1 MTEHAFD
8 RARLPRLRA
17 AMSGYVDRGEIPG
30 IVTLVARRDELHVEA
45 MGTRV
50 LNGPE
55 PMRRDTIFRLASL
68 TKPIAAAA
76 VMVLVEECRLRLD
89 EPVDRWLPELA
100 GRRVL
105 KRIDAELDDTVPAR
119 RSITLR
125 DLLTQRLGI
134 GSVMAPA
141 GTYPIQRAMAE
152 LCIGGDAPP
161 KPALTPPTDEWIR
174 RLGSLP
180 LLHHPGDQWC
190 YHIGM
195 DVVGV
200 LVARVSGSTLLSRR
214 RYSATSGRRSTRR
227 LRIERRVRGHTR

>member
-1 MTEHAFD
+1 
-8 RARLPRLRA
+8 
-17 AMSGYVDRGEIPG
+17 
-30 IVTLVARRDELHVEA
+30 
-45 MGTRV
+45 
-50 LNGPE
+50 
-55 PMRRDTIFRLASL
+55 
-68 TKPIAAAA
+68 
-76 VMVLVEECRLRLD
+76 MVLVEECRLRLD

-180 LLHHPGDQWC
+180 LLHHPG
-190 YHIGM
+190 GP
-195 DVVGV
+195 VVLPHRHG
-200 LVARVSGSTLLSRR
+200 RR
-214 RYSATSGRRSTRR
+214 RRAGGARERLDTPQPPTVRSDLWTTVYQA
-227 LRIERRVRGHTR
+227 IAD